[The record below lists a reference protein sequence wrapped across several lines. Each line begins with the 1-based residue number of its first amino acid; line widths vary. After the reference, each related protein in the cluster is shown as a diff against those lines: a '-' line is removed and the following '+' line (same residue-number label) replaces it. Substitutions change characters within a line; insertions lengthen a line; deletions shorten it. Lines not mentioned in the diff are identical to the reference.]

1 MKEPLIALIAVLCNV
16 FAQLSAKQAG
26 TAAGKFGTSL
36 QSWLSPWIIAALV
49 LYGLAFVLMVRVYA
63 VNPLSVASPAMAGGT
78 FLLIALS
85 SWLVLGEGLGIQR
98 VAGISLI
105 FLGIYLLTRG

>member
-26 TAAGKFGTSL
+26 TASKFGTSL
-36 QSWLSPWIIAALV
+36 QSWLSPWIITALV

>member
-26 TAAGKFGTSL
+26 HAGAAGTGL
-36 QSWLSPWIIAALV
+36 QSWLSPWLLV
-49 LYGLAFVLMVRVYA
+49 AMGLYGVAFVLMVRVYA

-78 FLLIALS
+78 FLLIALA
-85 SWLVLGEGLGIQR
+85 SWFLLGEGLGVQR
-98 VAGISLI
+98 IAGISLI
-105 FLGIYLLTRG
+105 FLGIYLLTRS